1 MSRVALI
8 NLSWGFFMIFMAACG
23 GVFVA
28 LRASEAFISGPLTP
42 QWEAVLQASSHGHTA
57 LFGIIHILLGLTI
70 PYARSSPLHDRLKTF
85 GVFAGSF
92 AMGPL
97 LLVRASLGPTLST
110 ELNGILIGISLSCA
124 LLGILFH
131 AIGLL
136 RRVSLRG

>member
-1 MSRVALI
+1 MSRVGLL
-8 NLSWGFFMIFMAACG
+8 NLAWGFFMIFMAACG
-23 GVFVA
+23 GAFVA
-28 LRASEAFISGPLTP
+28 LRTAENFISGTLAP

-57 LFGIIHILLGLTI
+57 LFGVIHILLGLTI
-70 PYARSSPLHDRLKTF
+70 PYARSSIRHDQLKSL
-85 GVFAGSF
+85 GILAGSF

-97 LLVRASLGPTLST
+97 LLIRASLGPTLST
-110 ELNGILIGISLSCA
+110 ELNGVMVGVALSMA